1 MKQILSIAFALVT
14 VSLFGQ
20 LKSPEQFLPTDY
32 GVQFTPHHEVVDYI
46 QYVADNSDRVRLMEY
61 GRTNEDRPLL
71 LAYISSA
78 ENLINIEDI
87 RNNHLA
93 SIGAKEGATGNDKA
107 IVWLSFGVHGNEAG
121 ATESSMNTIFQ
132 LGDSSNEK
140 TGKWLE
146 NTVIIFDPSLNPDG
160 YSRYTHWLRGIS
172 GKNAHPGLNDREHME
187 PWPSGR
193 VNHYMFDLNRDW
205 AWQTQVESRQ
215 RIAMYNKWLPMIH
228 VDFHEMGYNNHYY
241 FAPAAKPYH
250 KFISDWQR
258 DFQVDIGR
266 NHAKYFDSEG
276 WLYFSR
282 EVYDLFYPSYG
293 DTYPTFHGAIG
304 MTYEQAGHGKS
315 GRAIAMNNGDTLKLQ
330 DRIDHHTTT
339 ALSTVEAASNH
350 STELVSEII
359 SYYKK
364 SISNPAGKYRSYV
377 FKNSAKLASLQTLLD
392 RNGIKYGFAS
402 EKGSGQGYHYQ
413 SGKDQ
418 SFEIEKGDL
427 ILNAKQVK
435 STLIQVLMQPDPM
448 LEDSLTYDITAWAL
462 PYAYGVEAFAMTKT
476 IKVKTSDRQM
486 KMSKAMDCDKAYAY
500 VFHWDNIDAARELA
514 QIQNKGYRTRLS
526 SKDTQFD
533 NLLIKKGDII
543 ITRGDNKS
551 MPNFDNDIQSMLSNF
566 DCLKTGFSSKGGDL
580 GGSRFSLMETPKAL
594 VLSGEGTGA
603 NAVGQ
608 VWYYF
613 DEIIDYPLS
622 IVDVNKFGRVSL
634 EAYNTLIL
642 PDGYYNLSDDEKAKI
657 SMWVSKGG
665 KLIAI
670 SGALSNFNDLEGYA
684 LTKYATEEEKTAAEK
699 NAKEQ
704 QLKDRY
710 ENYEGEER
718 RSIVNAIPG
727 AIIKNKLDTSH
738 PLSYGLGDYYY
749 SLKTNRSKY
758 KLLKDAW
765 NVAYIPKTLESHGFI
780 GSKLQ
785 KELPE
790 TVSFAVE
797 NKGSGHVIYMVDNPL
812 FRGFWVNGLHLFS
825 NAVFLVDRVT
835 NNGI

>member
-1 MKQILSIAFALVT
+1 MKIFISFVLTIFTFTASA
-14 VSLFGQ
+14 Q
-20 LKSPEQFLPTDY
+20 LKSPQQFLPTDY
-32 GVQFTPHHEVVDYI
+32 GVQFTPHHEVADYI
-46 QYVADNSDRVRLMEY
+46 QYVADNSDRVQLMEY

-71 LAYISSA
+71 LAYISSPD
-78 ENLINIEDI
+78 NLVNIEDI
-87 RNNHLA
+87 REKHLA
-93 SIGAKEGATGNDKA
+93 SIGAMEGTAGNDKA

-121 ATESSMNTIFQ
+121 ASESSMNTIYQ
-132 LGDSSNEK
+132 LGDPNNAK

-172 GKNAHPGLNDREHME
+172 GKHAHPGHNDREHME

-193 VNHYMFDLNRDW
+193 VNHYLFDLNRDW
-205 AWQTQVESRQ
+205 AWQTQVESQQ
-215 RIAMYNKWLPMIH
+215 RIAMYNQWLPMVH
-228 VDFHEMGYNNHYY
+228 VDFHEMGYNDHYY

-276 WLYFSR
+276 WLYFTR
-282 EVYDLFYPSYG
+282 EVFDLFYPSYG

-315 GRAIAMNNGDTLKLQ
+315 GRAIAMNNGDTLTLQ

-339 ALSTVEAASNH
+339 ALSTVEAASVNA
-350 STELVSEII
+350 TQLINEIN
-359 SYYKK
+359 SYYEKAM
-364 SISNPAGKYRSYV
+364 SNPPGKYRSYV
-377 FKNSAKLASLQTLLD
+377 FKNSEKVKSLQTLLD
-392 RNGIKYGFAS
+392 RNGIKYGFATGN
-402 EKGSGQGYHYQ
+402 GSSKGYHYQ
-413 SGKDQ
+413 SGKDEN
-418 SFEIEKGDL
+418 FKIERGDL
-427 ILNAKQVK
+427 VLDANQVK

-462 PYAYGVEAFAMTKT
+462 PYAYGIDAYAMTSST
-476 IKVKTSDRQM
+476 NVKTSDKQM
-486 KMSKAMDCDKAYAY
+486 IMSNTMDCGNAYAY
-500 VFHWDNIDAARELA
+500 VFHWDDVDAAKELA
-514 QIQNKGYRTRLS
+514 ELQTLGYRTRLAT
-526 SKDTQFD
+526 KATQFD
-533 NLLIKKGDII
+533 DLQIQKGDIV

-551 MPNFDNDIQSMLSNF
+551 MNNFDSDIQSVLSDF
-566 DCLKTGFSSKGGDL
+566 DCLKTGFSSTGGDL
-580 GGSRFSLMETPKAL
+580 GGSRFSLMETPKVL
-594 VLSGEGTGA
+594 LLSGEGTGA

-613 DEIIDYPLS
+613 DEVANYPLS
-622 IVDVNKFGRVSL
+622 IVDIKNFGRVSMD
-634 EAYNTLIL
+634 AYNTLIL
-642 PDGYYNLSDDEKAKI
+642 PDGYYNLSDAQKENI
-657 SMWVSKGG
+657 SKWVSNGG

-670 SGALSNFNDLEGYA
+670 SGALSNFNDAEGYA
-684 LTKYATEEEKTAAEK
+684 LTKFATDEEKKAAEK

-718 RSIVNAIPG
+718 RRVVNAIPG
-727 AIIKNKLDTSH
+727 AIIKNKLDTTH
-738 PLSYGLGDYYY
+738 PLSFGLGDHYY

-758 KLLKDAW
+758 KLLKGAY
-765 NVAYIPKTLESHGFI
+765 NIAYIPETLESHGFI
-780 GSKLQ
+780 GSNLQ

-790 TVSFAVE
+790 TISFAVE
-797 NKGSGHVIYMVDNPL
+797 EKGAGHVIYMVDNPL
-812 FRGFWVNGLHLFS
+812 FRGFWINGLHLFG
-825 NAVFLVDRVT
+825 NAIFLVDRVT

>member
-1 MKQILSIAFALVT
+1 MKRFLSFAFTLITFSVFA
-14 VSLFGQ
+14 Q
-20 LKSPEQFLPTDY
+20 LKSPEQLLPTDY
-32 GVQFTPHHEVVDYI
+32 GVQFTPHHEVADYI
-46 QYVADNSDRVRLMEY
+46 QYVADNSDRVQLMEY

-71 LAYISSA
+71 LAYISSP
-78 ENLINIEDI
+78 ENLVNIEDI
-87 RNNHLA
+87 RKKHLA
-93 SIGAKEGATGNDKA
+93 SVGAIEGETGNDKA

-121 ATESSMNTIFQ
+121 ASESSMNTIYN
-132 LGDSSNEK
+132 LGDPANAK

-172 GKNAHPGLNDREHME
+172 GKHAHPGHNDREHME

-193 VNHYMFDLNRDW
+193 VNHYLFDLNRDW
-205 AWQTQVESRQ
+205 AWQTQVESQQ
-215 RIAMYNKWLPMIH
+215 RIAMYNKWLPMVH
-228 VDFHEMGYNNHYY
+228 VDFHEMGYNDHYY

-250 KFISDWQR
+250 EFISNWQR

-276 WLYFSR
+276 WLYFTR
-282 EVYDLFYPSYG
+282 EIFDLFYPSYG

-315 GRAIAMNNGDTLKLQ
+315 GRAIAMNNGDTLTLQ

-339 ALSTVEAASNH
+339 ALSTVEVASTY
-350 STELVSEII
+350 SAQLVSEII

-364 SISNPAGKYRSYV
+364 AMTNPPGKYKSYV
-377 FKNSAKLASLQTLLD
+377 FKSSAKVVSLQTLLD
-392 RNGIKYGFAS
+392 RNGINYEFAS
-402 EKGSGQGYHYQ
+402 TEGSSQGYHYQ

-418 SFEIEKGDL
+418 SFKIEKGDL
-427 ILNAKQVK
+427 ILDAKQLK
-435 STLIQVLMQPDPM
+435 STLIQVLMQPEPK
-448 LEDSLTYDITAWAL
+448 LEDSLTYDITSWAL
-462 PYAYGVEAFAMTKT
+462 PYAYGIDTYAMTKSSN
-476 IKVKTSDRQM
+476 VKTSDKLM
-486 KMSKAMDCDKAYAY
+486 KMKAVKDCNNAYAY

-514 QIQNKGYRTRLS
+514 QIQNNGYRTRLA

-533 NLLIKKGDII
+533 DLLIMKGDII

-551 MPNFDNDIQSMLSNF
+551 MPNFDADIQSMLSDF
-566 DCLKTGFSSKGGDL
+566 ECLKTGFSSKGGDL

-613 DEIIDYPLS
+613 DEVVNYPLS
-622 IVDVNKFGRVSL
+622 IVDVNKFNKVSL
-634 EAYNTLIL
+634 DGYNTLIL
-642 PDGYYNLSDDEKAKI
+642 PDGYYKLSDDEKSKI
-657 SMWVSKGG
+657 SKWVSKGG

-670 SGALSNFNDLEGYA
+670 SGALANFNDTEGYA
-684 LTKYATEEEKTAAEK
+684 LTKYATDEEKETAEK

-718 RSIVNAIPG
+718 RSVVNAIPG
-727 AIIKNKLDTSH
+727 AIIKNKLDITH
-738 PLSYGLGDYYY
+738 PLSFGLGDHYY

-765 NVAYIPKTLESHGFI
+765 NVAYIPETLESNGFI

-797 NKGSGHVIYMVDNPL
+797 NKGAGHVIYMVDNPL
-812 FRGFWVNGLHLFS
+812 FRGFWINGLLLFS
-825 NAVFLVDRVT
+825 NAVFLVDTVT

>member
-1 MKQILSIAFALVT
+1 MKPFLSFVFSIIVCS
-14 VSLFGQ
+14 VFGQ
-20 LKSPEQFLPTDY
+20 LQSPAEFLPTDY
-32 GVQFTPHHEVVDYI
+32 GKQFTPHHEVVDYI
-46 QYVADNSDRVRLMEY
+46 KYIADNSDRVQVMEY

-71 LAYISSA
+71 LAYISTS
-78 ENLINIEDI
+78 ENLKNIEEI
-87 RNNHLA
+87 RKQHLS
-93 SIGAKEGATGNDKA
+93 SIGAIDGNGENDKA

-121 ATESSMNTIFQ
+121 ASESSMNTIFN
-132 LGDSSNEK
+132 LADTNNSK

-172 GKNAHPGLNDREHME
+172 GKHAHPGHNDREHME

-193 VNHYMFDLNRDW
+193 VNHYLFDLNRDW
-205 AWQTQVESRQ
+205 AWQTQVESQQ
-215 RIAMYNKWLPMIH
+215 RIVMYNKWLPMVH
-228 VDFHEMGYNNHYY
+228 VDFHEMGYNDHYY

-276 WLYFSR
+276 WLYFTR
-282 EVYDLFYPSYG
+282 EVFDLFYPSYG

-315 GRAIAMNNGDTLKLQ
+315 GRAIAMNNGDTLTLQ

-339 ALSTVEAASNH
+339 ALSTVEAASTNA
-350 STELVSEII
+350 TQLISEIK
-359 SYYKK
+359 SYYQKA
-364 SISNPAGKYRSYV
+364 ISNPPGEYESYV
-377 FKNSAKLASLQTLLD
+377 FKNSAKVKSLQSLLD
-392 RNGIKYGFAS
+392 RNGIHYQFAS
-402 EKGSGQGYHYQ
+402 ADGSSRGYHYQ
-413 SGKDQ
+413 SGKEEN
-418 SFEIEKGDL
+418 FKIEKGDL
-427 ILNAKQVK
+427 LLDAKQVK

-462 PYAYGVEAFAMTKT
+462 PYAYGVEAYALTNS
-476 IKVKTSDRQM
+476 INVKASEK
-486 KMSKAMDCDKAYAY
+486 KMVASNIMDCDKAYAY
-500 VFHWDNIDAARELA
+500 VFHWDHIGAAKELA
-514 QIQNKGYRTRLS
+514 EIQNKGYRTRLAT
-526 SKDTQFD
+526 KETQFD
-533 NLLIKKGDII
+533 DLIIRRGDIV

-551 MPNFDNDIQSMLSNF
+551 LSNFDEDIQSTLSSF

-580 GGSRFSLMETPKAL
+580 GGSRFSLMETPKVL

-603 NAVGQ
+603 NSVGQ

-613 DEIIDYPLS
+613 DEVINYPLS
-622 IVDVNKFGRVSL
+622 IVDLNNFGKISL
-634 EAYNTLIL
+634 ENYNTLVL
-642 PDGYYNLSDDEKAKI
+642 PDGYYSLSDNEKNKI
-657 SMWVSKGG
+657 SNWVKAGG

-670 SGALSNFNDLEGYA
+670 NGALSNFNDVKGYA
-684 LTKYATEEEKTAAEK
+684 LTKYATEEEKSSAEK

-718 RSIVNAIPG
+718 RRVANAIPG
-727 AIIKNKLDTSH
+727 AIIKNKLDTTH
-738 PLSYGLGDYYY
+738 PLSFGLGDYYY

-758 KLLKDAW
+758 KLLKDAY
-765 NVAYIPKTLESHGFI
+765 NVVYIPKTLQSHGFI
-780 GSKLQ
+780 GSKLK
-785 KELPE
+785 KELAE

-797 NKGSGHVIYMVDNPL
+797 EKGAGHVIYMVDNPL
-812 FRGFWVNGLHLFS
+812 FRGFWVNGLQLFS
-825 NAVFLVDRVT
+825 NAIFLVDRVT
-835 NNGI
+835 F